1 MLIMI
6 EPDELKAMFEDAAKV
21 AVAAYIRE
29 QTPAKD
35 RISQR
40 KAYEMFGAYRVKNWV
55 SKGEILPLRDGDTRN
70 STRYYSVTEL
80 RTLEAKEKALFAIN
94 RRHKTA

>member
-1 MLIMI
+1 MI

-29 QTPAKD
+29 QSPAKD

-40 KAYEMFGAYRVKNWV
+40 KAYDMFGAYRVRNWV
-55 SKGEILPLRDGDTRN
+55 NKGKITPLRDGATKN
-70 STRYYSVTEL
+70 SIRYYSITEL
-80 RTLEAKEKALFAIN
+80 KSLAAAEKALFVIHQNHRAI
-94 RRHKTA
+94 